1 MRIAFICTNCRK
13 AHYSE
18 EYVNSVSN
26 GLFVCKNEFKCK
38 GRFLRLFRGKNLK
51 SFILK

>member
-18 EYVNSVSN
+18 EYIRNVSN
-26 GLFVCKNEFKCK
+26 ELFVCKNEFKCK
-38 GRFLRLFRGKNLK
+38 GRFLRLFRNKDLK
-51 SFILK
+51 SFISK